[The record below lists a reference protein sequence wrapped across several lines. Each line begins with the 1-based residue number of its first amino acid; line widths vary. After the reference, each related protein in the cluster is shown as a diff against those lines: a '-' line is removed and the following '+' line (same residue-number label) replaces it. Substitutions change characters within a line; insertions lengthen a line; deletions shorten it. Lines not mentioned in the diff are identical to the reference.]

1 MMPSPPSSRSTA
13 ALRSRRLSSCRSRRG
28 RSRMREDIPSLFE
41 LPGSGQM
48 HGRFEPARLT
58 LARVRRSVSK
68 TDLAAEVGVSAAAIG
83 QYEAGVNSPRPE
95 VLDRLAQALEV
106 RPGFFGVGRPLA
118 RIDTVNAHFRS
129 LRSTRVS
136 DRQMAIATATMVWEL
151 TFALERHVKLP
162 EADLPEVEPRT
173 APSNAAALLR
183 RHWDLPDGPVKHLV
197 ATAES
202 RGIVVAVRPLGE
214 IDAVDAF
221 SVVIVDRP
229 IIITTPRRTQ
239 NVFKHRFSIAHEIGH
254 LLLHADTAEQSAAIE
269 KEADEFAAAFLTPA
283 SSMDAALPQRLEL
296 TALDRLSRTWSV
308 SPHSLVRRMVERG
321 RTTESS
327 ARRAYQRLAII
338 NDPSADPSSAYPGEV
353 PALLTAA
360 AELAADHGAGVPAL
374 AEALKMSAKQV
385 RDLLGEADRRPV
397 LRLVDRD

>member
-1 MMPSPPSSRSTA
+1 MRDDNPG
-13 ALRSRRLSSCRSRRG
+13 LFGLS
-28 RSRMREDIPSLFE
+28 
-41 LPGSGQM
+41 GSGQA
-48 HGRFEPARLT
+48 HGVFEPARLT
-58 LARVRRSVSK
+58 QARVRVGVSK
-68 TDLAAEVGVSAAAIG
+68 TNLAAKVGVSAAAIG
-83 QYEAGVNSPRPE
+83 QYEAGVNSPRPD
-95 VLDRLAQALEV
+95 VLDRLAKTLNV

-129 LRSTRVS
+129 LRSARVS
-136 DRQMAIATATMVWEL
+136 DRQKALATATLVWEL

-162 EADLPEVEPRT
+162 EADLPAVEPGT

-202 RGIVVAVRPLGE
+202 RGIVVAVRPIGE

-229 IIITTPRRTQ
+229 IIVTTPRRSE
-239 NVFKHRFSIAHEIGH
+239 NVFRHRFSIAHEIGH
-254 LLLHADTAEQSAAIE
+254 LLMHADSGEHSAAVE

-283 SSMDAALPQRLEL
+283 ASMDAALPQRIDLA
-296 TALDRLSRTWSV
+296 ALDRLGRTWGV

-327 ARRAYQRLAII
+327 ARRAYQRLAMVD
-338 NDPSADPSSAYPGEV
+338 DPAADPTSAYQGEV
-353 PALLTAA
+353 PTLLKKASD
-360 AELAADHGAGVPAL
+360 LAADYGAGVPAL
-374 AEALKMSAKQV
+374 AEALKIGSRQV
-385 RDLLGEADRRPV
+385 RDLLGEVDQRPV
-397 LRLVDRD
+397 LRLVRDE